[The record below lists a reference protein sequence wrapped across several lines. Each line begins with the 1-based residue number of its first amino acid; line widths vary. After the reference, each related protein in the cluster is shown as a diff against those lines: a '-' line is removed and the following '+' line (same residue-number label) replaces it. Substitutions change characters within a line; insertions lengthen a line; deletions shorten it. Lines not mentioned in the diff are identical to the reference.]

1 MLVRLPDDSRA
12 RVEVQRLSGHI
23 NDMRLHGPL
32 TRVRRRLRL
41 QAAFE
46 GGARAAV
53 VAAALLLVGVYLWRL
68 RVFGAHGLLAVGL
81 TAGGLVL
88 AGVVA
93 RAIARIP
100 LERAALQIDQSHR
113 LHDRMRSA
121 LAFSAEPQ
129 PTPFMQAAMADA
141 DQAARDVD
149 AKRAAPLSRPAA
161 TTPAAI
167 IVAVAGLVALLR
179 FPMRN
184 VTPVAAARPPHLVV
198 DHSVLDP
205 EAQAARALEAAA
217 KEAGDVDGQK
227 LAAELNQLLTQI
239 DAEELTRKQAFD
251 KLAELENK
259 YLHADDGELEYLKD
273 KLRKAGTE
281 LGKSKLLEETGKSLK
296 DDDVAKARQELE
308 KLAAEAEKLD
318 KKWDKQQRQEAAKAL
333 EEAAKQA
340 EQDKADKQR
349 ADEEKRLQEE
359 QRQLKKQ
366 LAQNPNDQELQRKLE
381 RNQRELQKL
390 EREKQERA
398 EQQRQLQRL
407 QRELQK
413 AAEQLRQKMSPEAL
427 KQLAQQM
434 RQMENEISKLS
445 SQSRAQMQIAE
456 IKEVLRRAG
465 RSSSGQG
472 QQAQNDGKGQK
483 GQKGQSGKGG
493 QGEKLREFDER
504 AGGKDPNML
513 ILGGNGK
520 DSDTRMLLPLPMGPN
535 GHDKGPEGDG
545 HELPG
550 GHGDGIGDQ
559 HDPNLM
565 GDATRLN
572 GQRHDTRVQGKD
584 GAGPSRS
591 QTILGSAEKGF
602 ASTSYKRVYGD
613 YTAVVEEV
621 MSKEKVPPGYR
632 FYIKRYFQL
641 IKPRE

>member
-1 MLVRLPDDSRA
+1 
-12 RVEVQRLSGHI
+12 
-23 NDMRLHGPL
+23 MRLDQPL
-32 TRVRRRLRL
+32 GRVRRRLRM
-41 QAAFE
+41 QAALD
-46 GGARAAV
+46 GGALAAV

-68 RVFGAHGLLAVGL
+68 HVLSGRGLLAVGL
-81 TAGGLVL
+81 TAAGVVL

-100 LERAALQIDQSHR
+100 LDRAALQIDQSHG
-113 LHDRMRSA
+113 LHDRVRSA
-121 LAFSAEPQ
+121 LAFAAEAE

-141 DQAARDVD
+141 DEAAPRID
-149 AKRAAPLSRPAA
+149 ARRAAPLVRPEAL
-161 TTPAAI
+161 TPAAI
-167 IVAVAGLVALLR
+167 LAGVTAIVALLH
-179 FPMRN
+179 FPTRAH
-184 VTPVAAARPPHLVV
+184 VVPEAPRPPRLTV
-198 DHSVLDP
+198 DRSLLDP
-205 EAQAARALEAAA
+205 ELQAARALEAAA
-217 KEAGDVDGQK
+217 KQAGDSDGQK
-227 LAAELNQLLTQI
+227 LAEELNQLLTQI

-259 YLHADDGELEYLKD
+259 YLKADDGELEALKE

-281 LGKSKLLEETGKSLK
+281 MGKSKLLEETGKSLK
-296 DDDVAKARQELE
+296 DDDVDKARKELE
-308 KLAAEAEKLD
+308 KLAAEAEKVD
-318 KKWDKQQRQEAAKAL
+318 SKFDKQQRDEAAKAM
-333 EEAAKQA
+333 EEAARKL
-340 EQDKADKQR
+340 EQDKQDKAR
-349 ADEEKRLQEE
+349 ADEEKRLREE
-359 QRQLKKQ
+359 ERQLKKQ

-381 RNQRELQKL
+381 RNQRELQRL

-407 QRELQK
+407 QRELEK

-465 RSSSGQG
+465 RSSSGDGQKQQG
-472 QQAQNDGKGQK
+472 MAQKDGKGNPQRGH
-483 GQKGQSGKGG
+483 GQGGKGE
-493 QGEKLREFDER
+493 QLREFDQR
-504 AGGKDPNML
+504 AGGKDPSVML
-513 ILGGNGK
+513 LGGNGK
-520 DSDTRMLLPLPMGPN
+520 DSDTRLLLPLPMGPN
-535 GHDKGPEGDG
+535 GNQQGPQGDG
-545 HELPG
+545 KDPG
-550 GHGDGIGDQ
+550 RDPGDGIGDQ

-565 GDATRLN
+565 GDATRLD
-572 GQRHDTRVQGKD
+572 GQRHETRVQGKD

-632 FYIKRYFQL
+632 FYVKRYFQM